1 MKKSEGFGY
10 ISTVKEFYEH
20 MRKAGK
26 ENYQICVQYRDDG
39 GDYSGED
46 TEIRMYIDDKAKTV
60 TL

>member
-1 MKKSEGFGY
+1 M
-10 ISTVKEFYEH
+10 TVKEFYEH